1 MLVRVEKGSSVPIS
15 RQIADQ
21 IRAQCLSGR
30 LTPGTQIP
38 SVRQMARDLAV
49 NQNTVLRVY
58 ERLTAEDLLDV
69 RHGEGTYV
77 SLKIPTAQLNGQ
89 RNQYFDE
96 LTQLARQGR
105 MLGIDD
111 SGLHALLD
119 DALKLSLEQDN
130 SQDLAQAQDPSSESS
145 DGENA

>member
-58 ERLTAEDLLDV
+58 ERLTAENLLDV

-77 SLKIPTAQLNGQ
+77 SLKIPIAQLNGQ
-89 RNQYFDE
+89 RNQFFDE

-119 DALKLSLEQDN
+119 DALKLSLEQDR
-130 SQDLAQAQDPSSESS
+130 SQEQDPSSESS

>member
-30 LTPGTQIP
+30 LAPGTQIP

-58 ERLTAEDLLDV
+58 ERLTAESLLDV

-77 SLKIPTAQLNGQ
+77 SLKVPTAQLNGQ
-89 RNQYFDE
+89 RNLFFDE

-111 SGLHALLD
+111 TGLHALLD
-119 DALKLSLEQDN
+119 DALKLSRKQDT
-130 SQDLAQAQDPSSESS
+130 SSESS